1 MNEYA
6 IRLEKEDNVI
16 IARRELK
23 KGLVIE
29 EEGVTLL
36 EDIPAGYKI
45 ATRSVKKGEMVHNHN
60 DEFDARG
67 VDYAYGADCHPVK
80 LLPPEQRRTFLGI
93 RRADGRVATRNY
105 VGVLVCS
112 NCAATVARKITEHFN
127 EERMKAYPNV
137 DGVVPFIMSWAAA
150 WSNPESLW
158 RCCSGRWQAI
168 SATPTW
174 PLPS

>member
-45 ATRSVKKGEMVHNHN
+45 ATRSLKKGETIRKYNTVIGYASRDIQQGEMVHNHN
-60 DEFDARG
+60 DE
-67 VDYAYGADCHPVK
+67 
-80 LLPPEQRRTFLGI
+80 
-93 RRADGRVATRNY
+93 
-105 VGVLVCS
+105 
-112 NCAATVARKITEHFN
+112 
-127 EERMKAYPNV
+127 
-137 DGVVPFIMSWAAA
+137 
-150 WSNPESLW
+150 
-158 RCCSGRWQAI
+158 
-168 SATPTW
+168 
-174 PLPS
+174 

>member
-45 ATRSVKKGEMVHNHN
+45 ATRSLKKGEAIRKYNTVI
-60 DEFDARG
+60 G
-67 VDYAYGADCHPVK
+67 YASRDIQQGEMAS
-80 LLPPEQRRTFLGI
+80 Q
-93 RRADGRVATRNY
+93 
-105 VGVLVCS
+105 S
-112 NCAATVARKITEHFN
+112 
-127 EERMKAYPNV
+127 
-137 DGVVPFIMSWAAA
+137 
-150 WSNPESLW
+150 
-158 RCCSGRWQAI
+158 Q
-168 SATPTW
+168 
-174 PLPS
+174 

>member
-45 ATRSVKKGEMVHNHN
+45 ATMIFEKGRN
-60 DEFDARG
+60 DSEIQ
-67 VDYAYGADCHPVK
+67 YCHR
-80 LLPPEQRRTFLGI
+80 LCLPRYSTGR
-93 RRADGRVATRNY
+93 DG
-105 VGVLVCS
+105 S
-112 NCAATVARKITEHFN
+112 Q
-127 EERMKAYPNV
+127 
-137 DGVVPFIMSWAAA
+137 S
-150 WSNPESLW
+150 
-158 RCCSGRWQAI
+158 Q
-168 SATPTW
+168 
-174 PLPS
+174 